1 MTQHP
6 CSAPQ
11 QGALRQHQCQ
21 IWGAGHCISIEGA
34 GRQRLLGASTTAAP
48 PPRPLARPDRDAVKE
63 LVLPR
68 SRAPLACRAVAGL
81 EGRSQA
87 VLHRNACVRK
97 TFAGSFAAVKKR
109 SVCAQLKLQ
118 AVSAGAGTL
127 VAAGWGVCRAAYPD
141 PALRPC
147 LGHPPPPR
155 EPRTPLPRCGA
166 GGHQHSSV
174 SRRAPGPGCCSGRG
188 WP

>member
-1 MTQHP
+1 M
-6 CSAPQ
+6 
-11 QGALRQHQCQ
+11 
-21 IWGAGHCISIEGA
+21 
-34 GRQRLLGASTTAAP
+34 
-48 PPRPLARPDRDAVKE
+48 KE

-87 VLHRNACVRK
+87 VLHRNGCVRK
-97 TFAGSFAAVKKR
+97 TFASGFAAVKKR

-127 VAAGWGVCRAAYPD
+127 VAAGWGVCSAVYPD

-147 LGHPPPPR
+147 LRHTPP
-155 EPRTPLPRCGA
+155 
-166 GGHQHSSV
+166 
-174 SRRAPGPGCCSGRG
+174 
-188 WP
+188 